1 MLADAPERAPSV
13 LVIETA
19 VEDRNS
25 FLSTSKRRFVPDRF
39 PPPDE
44 LIADNQVYHFA
55 AMIYGYNDPAQMPA
69 EFYIVDCFLE
79 EQGSTLL
86 GENARRNREN
96 SLFFVS
102 P

>member
-1 MLADAPERAPSV
+1 M
-13 LVIETA
+13 
-19 VEDRNS
+19 N
-25 FLSTSKRRFVPDRF
+25 
-39 PPPDE
+39 E

-79 EQGSTLL
+79 EQGSTLP